1 MNSQGRNRKSSA
13 ASLSLTDGTE
23 IDNNG
28 KSPTYTGQNNGL
40 MQDGKSAN
48 TEEMNAFTPS
58 NGENTEIKTV
68 TPDVSRCESIISTMD
83 DIFSELDK
91 NEDEVHEKEE
101 ELERQRRMYR
111 PDKNMEEESSTK
123 DITAFGPV
131 SRNRSGTQKQSKDF
145 NQNVALD
152 TGLNVAM
159 DEDDISWGDVID
171 GPDKEEEKK
180 LDVEVGEMKAPRKV
194 MIGRDGE
201 NFDLRGENLQEDN
214 DDRVR
219 LPQSKHTEALQM
231 AAGKDFVYEDT
242 DGRKDVKASNQNT
255 EKTDQINH
263 DDGQHLGVT
272 LDGGRSGILS
282 KIHMDPCQ
290 GGKGISA
297 FLFL

>member
-1 MNSQGRNRKSSA
+1 MVESGVEADQFQECNIKETSTKRSPRERSSSAISGQSMNSQGRNRKSSA
-13 ASLSLTDGTE
+13 ASLSLTDGTQ

-171 GPDKEEEKK
+171 EPDKEEEKK

-194 MIGRDGE
+194 MMGRGTGAG
-201 NFDLRGENLQEDN
+201 DLLSGQIPQARTSPASPGTA
-214 DDRVR
+214 DRS
-219 LPQSKHTEALQM
+219 PAQSREL
-231 AAGKDFVYEDT
+231 
-242 DGRKDVKASNQNT
+242 
-255 EKTDQINH
+255 
-263 DDGQHLGVT
+263 
-272 LDGGRSGILS
+272 
-282 KIHMDPCQ
+282 
-290 GGKGISA
+290 
-297 FLFL
+297 LFFI